1 MEVKELKL
9 NRIGYKGFNVKED
22 GTLYCRDM
30 TFKVGDMAEVK
41 GPLVICKNGIHF
53 CWNLNDVNDY
63 YNLRDS
69 VICEVEPLG
78 EIVADIDG
86 KKCCTN
92 KLKIK
97 RMLTKEEVLKI
108 SNTGNENTGYINSGD
123 WNSGNWN
130 SGDCNSGDW
139 NSGNW
144 NSGTRNS
151 GDWNSGNRNSGNH
164 NSGTRNSG
172 DWNSG
177 NRNSGNRNSG
187 NRNSGTRNS
196 GDWNSGNRNSGNRN
210 SGDCNSGN
218 WNSGFFNENENK
230 CYIFDKLSDMTVLQF
245 RNSRFYEALNSVPFI
260 LTEWVEYTEE
270 EKKAD
275 KAKALIGGY
284 LKKYEYKEACKTWW
298 DKLSDK
304 NKKIIQEIPNFDAE
318 KFYRITGIRI

>member
-1 MEVKELKL
+1 MKVKELKVK
-9 NRIGYKGFNVKED
+9 RIGYKGFNVKED

-30 TFKVGDMAEVK
+30 TFKIGDMAEVK

-92 KLKIK
+92 KLKVS
-97 RMLTKEEVLKI
+97 RMLPKEEVLKI

-123 WNSGNWN
+123 WNSGNR
-130 SGDCNSGDW
+130 

-144 NSGTRNS
+144 
-151 GDWNSGNRNSGNH
+151 
-164 NSGTRNSG
+164 
-172 DWNSG
+172 
-177 NRNSGNRNSG
+177 
-187 NRNSGTRNS
+187 
-196 GDWNSGNRNSGNRN
+196 NSGNRN

-218 WNSGFFNENENK
+218 WNSGNWNSGNRNSGDCNSGDWNSGNRNSGDWNSGNWNSGNWNAGFFNENENK
-230 CYIFDKLSDMTVLQF
+230 CYIFDHLSDMTASQF
-245 RNSRFYEALNSVPFI
+245 RSSCFYDALISVPFV
-260 LTEWVEYTEE
+260 LTEWIEYTKE
-270 EKKAD
+270 EKEED
-275 KAKALIGGY
+275 KAKELIGGY
-284 LKKYEYKEACKTWW
+284 LKKYEYKEACKKWW

-304 NKKIIQEIPNFDAE
+304 NKEIIQEIPNFDAE
-318 KFYRITGIRI
+318 KFYRITGIRV

>member
-108 SNTGNENTGYINSGD
+108 SNTGNENTGYINSGTR
-123 WNSGNWN
+123 N
-130 SGDCNSGDW
+130 SGDCNSGDC
-139 NSGNW
+139 
-144 NSGTRNS
+144 NS
-151 GDWNSGNRNSGNH
+151 GD
-164 NSGTRNSG
+164 
-172 DWNSG
+172 
-177 NRNSGNRNSG
+177 
-187 NRNSGTRNS
+187 
-196 GDWNSGNRNSGNRN
+196 
-210 SGDCNSGN
+210 

>member
-123 WNSGNWN
+123 WNSGNRN
-130 SGDCNSGDW
+130 SGNRNSGNCNSGDW
-139 NSGNW
+139 NSGNC
-144 NSGTRNS
+144 
-151 GDWNSGNRNSGNH
+151 
-164 NSGTRNSG
+164 
-172 DWNSG
+172 
-177 NRNSGNRNSG
+177 
-187 NRNSGTRNS
+187 
-196 GDWNSGNRNSGNRN
+196 N

-218 WNSGFFNENENK
+218 WNSGNWNSGDCNSGNCNSGFFNENENK

>member
-123 WNSGNWN
+123 
-130 SGDCNSGDW
+130 C
-139 NSGNW
+139 
-144 NSGTRNS
+144 
-151 GDWNSGNRNSGNH
+151 
-164 NSGTRNSG
+164 
-172 DWNSG
+172 
-177 NRNSGNRNSG
+177 
-187 NRNSGTRNS
+187 
-196 GDWNSGNRNSGNRN
+196 N

-218 WNSGFFNENENK
+218 CNSGFFNENENK

>member
-123 WNSGNWN
+123 
-130 SGDCNSGDW
+130 C
-139 NSGNW
+139 
-144 NSGTRNS
+144 
-151 GDWNSGNRNSGNH
+151 
-164 NSGTRNSG
+164 
-172 DWNSG
+172 
-177 NRNSGNRNSG
+177 
-187 NRNSGTRNS
+187 
-196 GDWNSGNRNSGNRN
+196 NSGNRN

-218 WNSGFFNENENK
+218 WNSGNWNSGDCNSGNRNSGDCNSGNWNSGNWNSGDCNSGNCNSGFFNENENK

>member
-123 WNSGNWN
+123 
-130 SGDCNSGDW
+130 CNSGDW
-139 NSGNW
+139 NSG
-144 NSGTRNS
+144 
-151 GDWNSGNRNSGNH
+151 D
-164 NSGTRNSG
+164 
-172 DWNSG
+172 
-177 NRNSGNRNSG
+177 
-187 NRNSGTRNS
+187 
-196 GDWNSGNRNSGNRN
+196 
-210 SGDCNSGN
+210 

>member
-123 WNSGNWN
+123 
-130 SGDCNSGDW
+130 C
-139 NSGNW
+139 
-144 NSGTRNS
+144 
-151 GDWNSGNRNSGNH
+151 
-164 NSGTRNSG
+164 
-172 DWNSG
+172 
-177 NRNSGNRNSG
+177 
-187 NRNSGTRNS
+187 
-196 GDWNSGNRNSGNRN
+196 
-210 SGDCNSGN
+210 
-218 WNSGFFNENENK
+218 NSGFFNENENK

>member
-123 WNSGNWN
+123 WNSGNRN
-130 SGDCNSGDW
+130 SGNRNSGNCNSGDW
-139 NSGNW
+139 NSGNC
-144 NSGTRNS
+144 NS
-151 GDWNSGNRNSGNH
+151 GDC
-164 NSGTRNSG
+164 
-172 DWNSG
+172 
-177 NRNSGNRNSG
+177 
-187 NRNSGTRNS
+187 
-196 GDWNSGNRNSGNRN
+196 N

-218 WNSGFFNENENK
+218 CNSGFFNENENK

>member
-123 WNSGNWN
+123 
-130 SGDCNSGDW
+130 C
-139 NSGNW
+139 
-144 NSGTRNS
+144 
-151 GDWNSGNRNSGNH
+151 
-164 NSGTRNSG
+164 
-172 DWNSG
+172 
-177 NRNSGNRNSG
+177 
-187 NRNSGTRNS
+187 
-196 GDWNSGNRNSGNRN
+196 NSGNRN

-218 WNSGFFNENENK
+218 WNSGNWNSGDCNSGNCNSGFFNENENK

>member
-123 WNSGNWN
+123 WNSGNR
-130 SGDCNSGDW
+130 
-139 NSGNW
+139 NSGN
-144 NSGTRNS
+144 RNS
-151 GDWNSGNRNSGNH
+151 GDWNSGN
-164 NSGTRNSG
+164 
-172 DWNSG
+172 
-177 NRNSGNRNSG
+177 
-187 NRNSGTRNS
+187 
-196 GDWNSGNRNSGNRN
+196 
-210 SGDCNSGN
+210 C
-218 WNSGFFNENENK
+218 NSGFFNENENK

>member
-78 EIVADIDG
+78 EIVAHIDG

-123 WNSGNWN
+123 
-130 SGDCNSGDW
+130 C
-139 NSGNW
+139 
-144 NSGTRNS
+144 
-151 GDWNSGNRNSGNH
+151 
-164 NSGTRNSG
+164 
-172 DWNSG
+172 
-177 NRNSGNRNSG
+177 
-187 NRNSGTRNS
+187 
-196 GDWNSGNRNSGNRN
+196 N

-218 WNSGFFNENENK
+218 CNSGFFNENENK

>member
-1 MEVKELKL
+1 MEVKELKVK
-9 NRIGYKGFNVKED
+9 RIGYKGFNVKEN

-30 TFKVGDMAEVK
+30 TFKVGEISEVK

-53 CWNLNDVNDY
+53 CWDLNDINDY

-92 KLKIK
+92 KLKVS
-97 RMLTKEEVLKI
+97 RMLPKEEVLKI

-123 WNSGNWN
+123 WNSGN
-130 SGDCNSGDW
+130 
-139 NSGNW
+139 
-144 NSGTRNS
+144 RNA
-151 GDWNSGNRNSGNH
+151 
-164 NSGTRNSG
+164 
-172 DWNSG
+172 
-177 NRNSGNRNSG
+177 
-187 NRNSGTRNS
+187 
-196 GDWNSGNRNSGNRN
+196 
-210 SGDCNSGN
+210 
-218 WNSGFFNENENK
+218 GFFNENENK
-230 CYIFDKLSDMTVLQF
+230 CYIFDKLSDMTVSQF
-245 RNSRFYEALNSVPFI
+245 RNSRFYEALISVPFI
-260 LTEWVEYTEE
+260 LTEWIEYTEE

-304 NKKIIQEIPNFDAE
+304 NKKIIQAIPNFDAE

>member
-123 WNSGNWN
+123 
-130 SGDCNSGDW
+130 
-139 NSGNW
+139 
-144 NSGTRNS
+144 
-151 GDWNSGNRNSGNH
+151 
-164 NSGTRNSG
+164 
-172 DWNSG
+172 
-177 NRNSGNRNSG
+177 
-187 NRNSGTRNS
+187 
-196 GDWNSGNRNSGNRN
+196 
-210 SGDCNSGN
+210 CNSGN

>member
-123 WNSGNWN
+123 
-130 SGDCNSGDW
+130 C
-139 NSGNW
+139 
-144 NSGTRNS
+144 
-151 GDWNSGNRNSGNH
+151 
-164 NSGTRNSG
+164 
-172 DWNSG
+172 
-177 NRNSGNRNSG
+177 
-187 NRNSGTRNS
+187 NS

-210 SGDCNSGN
+210 SGDWNSGDWNSGDWNSGNRNSGDCNSGKWNSGDCNSGN
-218 WNSGFFNENENK
+218 WNSGNWNSGDWNSGNCNSGFFNENENK

>member
-123 WNSGNWN
+123 CN

-144 NSGTRNS
+144 NSGN
-151 GDWNSGNRNSGNH
+151 
-164 NSGTRNSG
+164 
-172 DWNSG
+172 
-177 NRNSGNRNSG
+177 
-187 NRNSGTRNS
+187 
-196 GDWNSGNRNSGNRN
+196 
-210 SGDCNSGN
+210 CNSGN
-218 WNSGFFNENENK
+218 CNSGFFNENENK

>member
-123 WNSGNWN
+123 CN

-144 NSGTRNS
+144 NSGDCNSGNWNSGNRNS
-151 GDWNSGNRNSGNH
+151 GDWNSGNWNSGNW
-164 NSGTRNSG
+164 NSGDWNSG

-177 NRNSGNRNSG
+177 N
-187 NRNSGTRNS
+187 
-196 GDWNSGNRNSGNRN
+196 
-210 SGDCNSGN
+210 CNSGN
-218 WNSGFFNENENK
+218 CNSGFFNENENK

>member
-9 NRIGYKGFNVKED
+9 NRIGYKGFNVKKD

-123 WNSGNWN
+123 CNSGNRNSGNWN
-130 SGDCNSGDW
+130 SGD
-139 NSGNW
+139 
-144 NSGTRNS
+144 
-151 GDWNSGNRNSGNH
+151 
-164 NSGTRNSG
+164 
-172 DWNSG
+172 
-177 NRNSGNRNSG
+177 
-187 NRNSGTRNS
+187 
-196 GDWNSGNRNSGNRN
+196 
-210 SGDCNSGN
+210 

>member
-123 WNSGNWN
+123 CNSGDCNSGN
-130 SGDCNSGDW
+130 CNSGDW
-139 NSGNW
+139 NSGN
-144 NSGTRNS
+144 
-151 GDWNSGNRNSGNH
+151 
-164 NSGTRNSG
+164 
-172 DWNSG
+172 
-177 NRNSGNRNSG
+177 
-187 NRNSGTRNS
+187 
-196 GDWNSGNRNSGNRN
+196 
-210 SGDCNSGN
+210 C
-218 WNSGFFNENENK
+218 NSGFFNENENK